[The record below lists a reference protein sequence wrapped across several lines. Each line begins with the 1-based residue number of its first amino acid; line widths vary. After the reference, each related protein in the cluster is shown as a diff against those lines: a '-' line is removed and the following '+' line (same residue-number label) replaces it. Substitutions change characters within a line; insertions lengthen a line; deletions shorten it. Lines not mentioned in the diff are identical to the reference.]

1 MASYQKLELK
11 EVVVEPQ
18 TESLISKVGLRR
30 VYLYFAS
37 TFILFVNCM
46 FSIKSYVSSKVLQTS
61 LIELTGVHWLLWV

>member
-37 TFILFVNCM
+37 TFILN
-46 FSIKSYVSSKVLQTS
+46 L
-61 LIELTGVHWLLWV
+61 